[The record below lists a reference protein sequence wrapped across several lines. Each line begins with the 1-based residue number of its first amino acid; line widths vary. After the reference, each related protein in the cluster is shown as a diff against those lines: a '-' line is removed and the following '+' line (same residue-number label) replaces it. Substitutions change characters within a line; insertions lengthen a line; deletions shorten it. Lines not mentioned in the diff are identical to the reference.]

1 MNHLP
6 VSDAVLVA
14 DIRQLIDSARQRTA
28 LAVNAELTL
37 LYWQIGRRIQD
48 EVLKGE
54 RAAYGRGWGEK
65 QIRHCLR
72 AAETFPDEA
81 IVSALR
87 GKLRCWNSMPRVS
100 MSPST

>member
-54 RAAYGRGWGEK
+54 RAAYGQQIVQTWATAAYGGWGEK

-72 AAETFPDEA
+72 AAETFRTRP
-81 IVSALR
+81 L
-87 GKLRCWNSMPRVS
+87 
-100 MSPST
+100 SPHCEDN